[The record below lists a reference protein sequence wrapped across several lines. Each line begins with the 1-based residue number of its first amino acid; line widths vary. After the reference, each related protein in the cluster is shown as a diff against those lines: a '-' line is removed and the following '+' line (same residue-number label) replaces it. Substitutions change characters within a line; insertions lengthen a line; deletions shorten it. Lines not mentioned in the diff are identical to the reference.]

1 MHVLP
6 RHLVTAARLLVGL
19 TFLVFGLNGF
29 IHFMAPPQVPATAGM
44 FLGALGAA
52 RYVFPLLCSV
62 ELLAGMLLLSNRF
75 VPLALVLLAPLVV
88 NIAAFHLV
96 LAPVSAPGLLVLL
109 GELYLAWEY
118 RGSFACVFRARA
130 LPASLQGVQ
139 PPAAL
144 SS

>member
-29 IHFMAPPQVPATAGM
+29 IHFMAPPPVPATAGM

-52 RYVFPLLCSV
+52 RYVFPLLCGV
-62 ELLAGMLLLSNRF
+62 ELVAAVLLLSNRF

-88 NIAAFHLV
+88 NIAAFHLW
-96 LAPVSAPGLLVLL
+96 LAPPSAPGFVVLL

-118 RGSFACVFRARA
+118 RAAFGCLFHARA
-130 LPASLQGVQ
+130 QPASHGGAQ
-139 PPAAL
+139 AL
-144 SS
+144 PS